1 MKKLLSMLLCVT
13 MILCMMAGFASAA
26 ESEEIVID
34 AREFSSIVEG
44 DGDHW
49 NTGDGNLGIH
59 VNTVVTYKFNV
70 EQAGTYKLSLNYVYE
85 YRVAK
90 FDVSVNGVKVIDSTK
105 TSFPQ
110 QKLAYQDLCVVELQ
124 AGENTIEL
132 TNIGTD
138 GKALFLNEFTLVPC
152 IAINARNEFTTAGP
166 TTESYWQTG
175 DGNLGVHA
183 NAFATYTFNV
193 DVPGTYTLALKYVS
207 QYRAAKFE
215 VKVNGEQVVNSDTTY
230 PQQALA
236 YQTLCDVE
244 LKAGE
249 NTIEFTNIAIDA
261 KAIFLNEFVLS
272 LVEAAPCEH
281 TNTKVEGAK
290 DATCT
295 EAGHTGNTVCADCGE
310 QIAAGEEIAALGH
323 KFAEGKCSVCG
334 AADPDYVAPCQHE
347 FKDGKCTLCGEADPN
362 YSPETGDM
370 IGIALAMLVASG
382 TALVALK
389 KKEN

>member
-1 MKKLLSMLLCVT
+1 MKKLLSMLICAA
-13 MILCMMAGFASAA
+13 MIIGLLAGFACAA

-44 DGDHW
+44 DGEHW

-59 VNTVVTYKFNV
+59 VNTVVTYKVNAKK
-70 EQAGTYKLSLNYVYE
+70 AGTYKLSLNYVYE

-90 FDVSVNGVKVIDSTK
+90 FDVSVNGVKVIDSAV

-138 GKALFLNEFTLVPC
+138 GKALFLNEFTLVPAV
-152 IAINARNEFTTAGP
+152 AINAREEFTTAGP
-166 TTESYWQTG
+166 TEESYWKTG

-183 NAFATYTFNV
+183 NAFATFTFNV

-207 QYRAAKFE
+207 QYRDAKFE
-215 VKVNGEQVVNSDTTY
+215 VKVNGEQLVSSDATY

-236 YQTLCDVE
+236 YQTLGDVE

-249 NTIEFTNIAIDA
+249 NTIEFTNIGVDG
-261 KAIFLNEFVLS
+261 KAIFLNEFCFS
-272 LVEAAPCEH
+272 LVAPAES
-281 TNTKVEGAK
+281 
-290 DATCT
+290 
-295 EAGHTGNTVCADCGE
+295 GNGSD
-310 QIAAGEEIAALGH
+310 
-323 KFAEGKCSVCG
+323 
-334 AADPDYVAPCQHE
+334 D
-347 FKDGKCTLCGEADPN
+347 
-362 YSPETGDM
+362 TGDAISVVM
-370 IGIALAMLVASG
+370 AMLAVSG
-382 TALVALK
+382 VALVVLK
-389 KKEN
+389 KKEF

>member
-70 EQAGTYKLSLNYVYE
+70 EKAGTYKLSLNYVYE

-90 FDVSVNGVKVIDSTK
+90 FDVVVNGEKVIDSAT
-105 TSFPQ
+105 TTFPQ
-110 QKLAYQDLCVVELQ
+110 QKLAYQDLCLVELK

-138 GKALFLNEFTLVPC
+138 GKALFLNELYMAPAFAVNGQ
-152 IAINARNEFTTAGP
+152 AFTTAGP
-166 TTESYWQTG
+166 ADDKYWKTG
-175 DGNLGVHA
+175 DGNLGIHA
-183 NAFATYTFNV
+183 DAYATWTFNV
-193 DVPGTYTLALKYVS
+193 ETPGTYVMALKYVS

-215 VKVNGEQVVNSDTTY
+215 VKVNGEKVVSSDVEY
-230 PQQALA
+230 PQQNLA
-236 YQTLCDVE
+236 YQTLCEVE

-249 NTIEFTNIAIDA
+249 NTIELTNIAVDA
-261 KAIFLNEFVLS
+261 KALFVNEFTFT
-272 LVEAAPCEH
+272 LVEAAEMPP
-281 TNTKVEGAK
+281 K
-290 DATCT
+290 
-295 EAGHTGNTVCADCGE
+295 TGDS
-310 QIAAGEEIAALGH
+310 IAVVAALL
-323 KFAEGKCSVCG
+323 AVS
-334 AADPDYVAPCQHE
+334 A
-347 FKDGKCTLCGEADPN
+347 L
-362 YSPETGDM
+362 
-370 IGIALAMLVASG
+370 GIAIIG
-382 TALVALK
+382 K
-389 KKEN
+389 KKEF